1 MHKWKHS
8 TFKTILIP
16 RISPTVL
23 AEFSQPAWDVSERSQ
38 SDLHWERY
46 LRDLSETTQKRCI
59 FCDVFS
65 KKCLFCDVFKTSQK
79 HLKKDAFSVTSL
91 RRLDYISKKM
101 FFPWRLWDVLK
112 TSLAS
117 IFGFSKIRHKK
128 YFVWF
133 PWGHDNIWLN
143 RCGTVRNTQ
152 EMKPFEGAVH
162 RYQSSLPSGLI
173 STWDFWQVKNRQI
186 PIVSALFTTFSDFF
200 RLIKLYTT
208 CCHYEL

>member
-38 SDLHWERY
+38 SDLHWERC

-101 FFPWRLWDVLK
+101 SFSV
-112 TSLAS
+112 TSLRRLKNIS
-117 IFGFSKIRHKK
+117 RK
-128 YFVWF
+128 YFWF
-133 PWGHDNIWLN
+133 FK
-143 RCGTVRNTQ
+143 NTSQ
-152 EMKPFEGAVH
+152 KIFRV
-162 RYQSSLPSGLI
+162 I
-173 STWDFWQVKNRQI
+173 SVGSWQY
-186 PIVSALFTTFSDFF
+186 
-200 RLIKLYTT
+200 LIK
-208 CCHYEL
+208 